1 MPYVLIKHKVR
12 DYRTLEA
19 VFMEDEE
26 RRRMAGSRGAR
37 MFKIDEEPGEYVALI
52 EWGDVEG
59 ARKFAASYEL
69 REAVEWAGDLHPL
82 EAVVIEEVLATDA

>member
-26 RRRMAGSRGAR
+26 RRRMAGSRSAR

-52 EWGDVEG
+52 EWDDVEA